1 LLLCIVLSVD
11 AAPFTLTGYWGQ
23 DGGGDEPTLINTCND
38 PSWDILIIS
47 FIDVFGSNQPIHLD
61 LSDHCSDT
69 FPGSRL
75 LHCPAVGDD
84 ITQCQSMGK
93 KILLSLGGAD
103 GSYGFTSTADAQSVA
118 KVIWDMFLGGNST
131 TRPFDSGII
140 DGVDLDIESNDPK
153 YYADFIT
160 TLRGLYSTDKS
171 RTYYITG
178 APQCVYPDASLGPD
192 SSTLH
197 NTALSHAW
205 FDWVN
210 IQFYNNDCGVN
221 KYPRVDFNYVT
232 WAKNL
237 PVDNPNPSVKIV
249 IGLIASSQAG
259 GGYVPASTV
268 ASIIQTYNQ
277 SAQLAGVMMWD
288 VGSAIKNSNYQ
299 KQIKAVLHSI
309 NSQNHILHTERETE
323 EME

>member
-1 LLLCIVLSVD
+1 
-11 AAPFTLTGYWGQ
+11 
-23 DGGGDEPTLINTCND
+23 
-38 PSWDILIIS
+38 
-47 FIDVFGSNQPIHLD
+47 
-61 LSDHCSDT
+61 
-69 FPGSRL
+69 
-75 LHCPAVGDD
+75 
-84 ITQCQSMGK
+84 
-93 KILLSLGGAD
+93 
-103 GSYGFTSTADAQSVA
+103 
-118 KVIWDMFLGGNST
+118 
-131 TRPFDSGII
+131 
-140 DGVDLDIESNDPK
+140 
-153 YYADFIT
+153 
-160 TLRGLYSTDKS
+160 
-171 RTYYITG
+171 
-178 APQCVYPDASLGPD
+178 VYPDASLGPD

-299 KQIKAVLHSI
+299 KQIKAVLHNI

-323 EME
+323 EVE